1 VLFAQLQFA
10 LISREGSDDARCIDV
25 TELEL
30 RLYTGSWGRISATF
44 SSCEKADAGSDEL
57 TQRVSSGEFYSCCWR
72 NIAVNLQSRHCVQRK
87 LTGPARRS
95 SVTSMGSCDIP
106 IRSRFQFPN
115 PLRWPS
121 MMFSAISG
129 SRH

>member
-1 VLFAQLQFA
+1 MFFAQLQFA

-72 NIAVNLQSRHCVQRK
+72 NIAVKPQSRHCVQRK
-87 LTGPARRS
+87 LTELVRRS
-95 SVTSMGSCDIP
+95 SVASMGSCYCKDLPGNKWEDGPKISLNIYLEP
-106 IRSRFQFPN
+106 I
-115 PLRWPS
+115 
-121 MMFSAISG
+121 I
-129 SRH
+129 